1 MNRAAV
7 ALVALVAF
15 FGIATLAACGGD
27 DSGASSTTDTVTE
40 TDTDATET
48 ETETDGVTETHEDET
63 ETHEG
68 SDLEG
73 DAVAGKSIFVTNC
86 ASCHTLG
93 DAGTTGT
100 IGPNLDES
108 EPSVEHVI
116 DRVTHG
122 RGVMPAFEDT
132 LSEQDIADVAAYVS
146 ENAGT

>member
-1 MNRAAV
+1 MKRTTV

-15 FGIATLAACGGD
+15 LGIATLAACGGD

-48 ETETDGVTETHEDET
+48 DGVTETHEDET
-63 ETHEG
+63 ETHDE

-108 EPSVEHVI
+108 EPSIEHVI

-132 LSEQDIADVAAYVS
+132 LSEQEIADVAAYVS
-146 ENAGT
+146 ENAGS